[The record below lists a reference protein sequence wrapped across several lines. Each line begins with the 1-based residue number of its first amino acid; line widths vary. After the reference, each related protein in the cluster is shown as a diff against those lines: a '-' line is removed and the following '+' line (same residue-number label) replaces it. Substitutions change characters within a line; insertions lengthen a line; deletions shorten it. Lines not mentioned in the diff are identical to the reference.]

1 MNRIFIATSSFS
13 ENSEKP
19 LRLLKKHNLTIKVNP
34 LNRKLTPEELV
45 YYGGDALGIIAG
57 TESYSK
63 NMIEQLKELKII
75 SRLGKGMDNIDIT
88 SAREKGVKVLQTKT
102 TPAPAVAEL
111 ILGLMLDIKRRI
123 SNQNQNLKEGK
134 WEKKMG
140 SLLQGNTLGI
150 IGLGTVGK
158 ALIKLVQGF
167 DFIVLAYDQVKDEKF
182 QKEYNVQY
190 TELNTLLKESDI
202 VSLNINLTDQ
212 TKYLINK
219 TRLDLMKSDSVL
231 INTSRG
237 EIVDENALYSA
248 LKNGKLAGAGL
259 DVFEQEPY
267 SGPLTELENAIL
279 TPHIGS
285 YAKEIRVEM
294 EIEAAQNLVKGLS
307 LEEK

>member
-1 MNRIFIATSSFS
+1 MSEIFLAPATFGHYSFQAIKLLD
-13 ENSEKP
+13 EYNYKYGTNS
-19 LRLLKKHNLTIKVNP
+19 IG
-34 LNRKLTPEELV
+34 RKLLPREIVELA
-45 YYGGDALGIIAG
+45 YNADGIIAG
-57 TESYSK
+57 TEAYSEDVINK
-63 NMIEQLKELKII
+63 LPNLKVI
-75 SRLGKGMDNIDIT
+75 SRLGVGLDNIDLKI
-88 SAREKGVKVLQTKT
+88 ADEKGIKVFITNS
-102 TPAPAVAEL
+102 PAPAVAEL

-158 ALIKLVQGF
+158 ALIRLVQGF

-182 QKEYNVQY
+182 KKEYNVQY

-219 TRLDLMKSDSVL
+219 TRLKLMKSDSVL

-237 EIVDENALYSA
+237 EIVDELALYTA
-248 LKNGKLAGAGL
+248 LKNGELAGAGL

-267 SGPLTELENAIL
+267 SGLFTELENVVL

-285 YAKEIRVEM
+285 YAKEVRVQM
-294 EIEAAQNLVKGLS
+294 EIEAAQNLIKGL
-307 LEEK
+307 LIEEK

>member
-1 MNRIFIATSSFS
+1 MSEIFLASPSFGQYS
-13 ENSEKP
+13 FRPKNILEEYNFTLRGNSFG
-19 LRLLKKHNLTIKVNP
+19 
-34 LNRKLTPEELV
+34 RKLLPEEIVELA
-45 YYGGDALGIIAG
+45 YNADGIIAG
-57 TESYSK
+57 TESYSEDVINK
-63 NMIEQLKELKII
+63 LPNLKVI
-75 SRLGKGMDNIDIT
+75 SRLGVGLDNIDLKIADKKGIKVFIT
-88 SAREKGVKVLQTKT
+88 NS
-102 TPAPAVAEL
+102 PAPAVAEL

-158 ALIKLVQGF
+158 ALIRLVQGF

-182 QKEYNVQY
+182 QREYNVQY

-219 TRLDLMKSDSVL
+219 TRLKLMKSDSVL

-237 EIVDENALYSA
+237 EIVDELALYTA

-267 SGPLTELENAIL
+267 SGLFTELENVVL

-285 YAKEIRVEM
+285 YAKEVRVQM
-294 EIEAAQNLVKGLS
+294 EIEAAQNLIKGL
-307 LEEK
+307 LIEEK

>member
-1 MNRIFIATSSFS
+1 MSEIFLASPSFGQYS
-13 ENSEKP
+13 FRPKNILEEYNFTLRGNS
-19 LRLLKKHNLTIKVNP
+19 LG
-34 LNRKLTPEELV
+34 RKLLPEEIVDLA
-45 YYGGDALGIIAG
+45 YNADGIIAG
-57 TESYSK
+57 TESYSEDVINK
-63 NMIEQLKELKII
+63 LPNLKVI
-75 SRLGKGMDNIDIT
+75 SRLGVGLDNIDLKI
-88 SAREKGVKVLQTKT
+88 ADEKGIKVFITNS
-102 TPAPAVAEL
+102 PAPAVAEL

-158 ALIKLVQGF
+158 ALIRLVQGF

-182 QKEYNVQY
+182 QREYNVQY

-219 TRLDLMKSDSVL
+219 TRLKLMKSDSVL

-237 EIVDENALYSA
+237 EIVDELALYTA

-267 SGPLTELENAIL
+267 SGLLTELENVVL

-285 YAKEIRVEM
+285 YAKEVRVQM
-294 EIEAAQNLVKGLS
+294 EIEAAQNLIKGL
-307 LEEK
+307 LIEEK

>member
-1 MNRIFIATSSFS
+1 MSEIFLAPATFGHYSFRPKNIL
-13 ENSEKP
+13 EEYNFTLRGNS
-19 LRLLKKHNLTIKVNP
+19 LG
-34 LNRKLTPEELV
+34 RKLLPEEIVDLA
-45 YYGGDALGIIAG
+45 YNADGIIAG
-57 TESYSK
+57 TESYSEDVINK
-63 NMIEQLKELKII
+63 LPNLKVI
-75 SRLGKGMDNIDIT
+75 SRLGVGLDNIDLKI
-88 SAREKGVKVLQTKT
+88 ADEKGIKVFITNS
-102 TPAPAVAEL
+102 PAPAVAEL

-158 ALIKLVQGF
+158 ALIRLVQGF

-182 QKEYNVQY
+182 QREYNVQY

-219 TRLDLMKSDSVL
+219 TRLKLMKSDSVL

-237 EIVDENALYSA
+237 EIVDELALYTA
-248 LKNGKLAGAGL
+248 LKNGELAGAGL

-267 SGPLTELENAIL
+267 SGLFTELENVVL

-285 YAKEIRVEM
+285 YAKEVRVQM
-294 EIEAAQNLVKGLS
+294 EIEAAQNLIKGL
-307 LEEK
+307 LIEEK

>member
-1 MNRIFIATSSFS
+1 MSKIFFASPSFGHYS
-13 ENSEKP
+13 FRPNNILEEYNFTLRGNS
-19 LRLLKKHNLTIKVNP
+19 LG
-34 LNRKLTPEELV
+34 RKLLPEEIVELA
-45 YYGGDALGIIAG
+45 YNADGIIAG
-57 TESYSK
+57 TEAYSEDVINK
-63 NMIEQLKELKII
+63 LPNLKVI
-75 SRLGKGMDNIDIT
+75 SRLGVGLDNIDLKIADKKGIKVFIT
-88 SAREKGVKVLQTKT
+88 NS
-102 TPAPAVAEL
+102 PAPAVAEL

-158 ALIKLVQGF
+158 ALIRLVQGF

-219 TRLDLMKSDSVL
+219 TRLKLMKSDSVL

-237 EIVDENALYSA
+237 EIVDELALYTA

-267 SGPLTELENAIL
+267 SGLLTELENVVL

-285 YAKEIRVEM
+285 YAKEVRVQM
-294 EIEAAQNLVKGLS
+294 EIEAVENLIRGLN
-307 LEEK
+307 EE

>member
-1 MNRIFIATSSFS
+1 MSEIFLASPSFGQYS
-13 ENSEKP
+13 FRPKNILEEYNFTLRGNS
-19 LRLLKKHNLTIKVNP
+19 LG
-34 LNRKLTPEELV
+34 RKLLPEEIVDLA
-45 YYGGDALGIIAG
+45 YNADGIIAG
-57 TESYSK
+57 TESYSEDVINK
-63 NMIEQLKELKII
+63 LPNLKVI
-75 SRLGKGMDNIDIT
+75 SRLGVGLDNIDLKIADKKGIKVFIT
-88 SAREKGVKVLQTKT
+88 NS
-102 TPAPAVAEL
+102 PAPAVAEL

-158 ALIKLVQGF
+158 ALIRLVQGF

-182 QKEYNVQY
+182 QREYNVQY

-219 TRLDLMKSDSVL
+219 TRLKLMKSDSVL

-237 EIVDENALYSA
+237 EIVDELALYTV

-267 SGPLTELENAIL
+267 SGLFTELENVVL

-285 YAKEIRVEM
+285 YAKEVRVQM
-294 EIEAAQNLVKGLS
+294 EIEAAQNLIKGL
-307 LEEK
+307 LIEEK

>member
-1 MNRIFIATSSFS
+1 MPEIFLAPSSFGHYS
-13 ENSEKP
+13 FRPKNILEEYNFTLRGNS
-19 LRLLKKHNLTIKVNP
+19 LG
-34 LNRKLTPEELV
+34 RKLLPEEIVDLA
-45 YYGGDALGIIAG
+45 YNADGIIAG
-57 TESYSK
+57 TESYSEDVINK
-63 NMIEQLKELKII
+63 LPNLKVI
-75 SRLGKGMDNIDIT
+75 SRLGVGLDNIDLKI
-88 SAREKGVKVLQTKT
+88 ADEKGIKVSITNS
-102 TPAPAVAEL
+102 PAPAVAEL

-158 ALIKLVQGF
+158 ALIRLVQGF

-182 QKEYNVQY
+182 QREYNVQY

-219 TRLDLMKSDSVL
+219 TRLKLMKSDSVL

-237 EIVDENALYSA
+237 EIVDELALYTA
-248 LKNGKLAGAGL
+248 LKNGELAGAGL

-267 SGPLTELENAIL
+267 LGPLIELENVVL

-285 YAKEIRVEM
+285 YAKEI
-294 EIEAAQNLVKGLS
+294 S
-307 LEEK
+307 

>member
-1 MNRIFIATSSFS
+1 MSEIFLASSSFGHYS
-13 ENSEKP
+13 FRPKNILEEYNFTLRGNS
-19 LRLLKKHNLTIKVNP
+19 LG
-34 LNRKLTPEELV
+34 RKLLPEEIVELA
-45 YYGGDALGIIAG
+45 YNADGIIAG
-57 TESYSK
+57 TEAYSEDVINK
-63 NMIEQLKELKII
+63 LPNLKVI
-75 SRLGKGMDNIDIT
+75 SRLGVGLDNIDLKI
-88 SAREKGVKVLQTKT
+88 ADEKGIKVFITNS
-102 TPAPAVAEL
+102 PAPAVAEL

-158 ALIKLVQGF
+158 ALIRLVQGF
-167 DFIVLAYDQVKDEKF
+167 DFIVLAFDQVQDKTF

-212 TKYLINK
+212 TKFLINK
-219 TRLDLMKSDSVL
+219 TRLKLMKSDSVL

-237 EIVDENALYSA
+237 EIVDELALYTA
-248 LKNGKLAGAGL
+248 LKNGELAGAGL

-267 SGPLTELENAIL
+267 SGLFTELENVVL

-285 YAKEIRVEM
+285 YAKEVRVQM
-294 EIEAAQNLVKGLS
+294 EIEAAQNLIKGL
-307 LEEK
+307 LIEEK

>member
-1 MNRIFIATSSFS
+1 MSEIFLASPSFGQYS
-13 ENSEKP
+13 FRPKNILEEYNFTLRGNS
-19 LRLLKKHNLTIKVNP
+19 LG
-34 LNRKLTPEELV
+34 RKLLPEEIVDLA
-45 YYGGDALGIIAG
+45 YNADGIIAG
-57 TESYSK
+57 TESYSEDVINK
-63 NMIEQLKELKII
+63 LPNLKVI
-75 SRLGKGMDNIDIT
+75 SRLGVGLDNIDLKI
-88 SAREKGVKVLQTKT
+88 ADEKGIKVFITNS
-102 TPAPAVAEL
+102 PAPAVAEL

-158 ALIKLVQGF
+158 ALIRLVQGF

-219 TRLDLMKSDSVL
+219 TRLKLMKSDSVL

-237 EIVDENALYSA
+237 EIVDELALYTA

-267 SGPLTELENAIL
+267 SGLLTELENVVL

-285 YAKEIRVEM
+285 YAKEVRVQM
-294 EIEAAQNLVKGLS
+294 EIEAVENLIRGLN
-307 LEEK
+307 EE

>member
-1 MNRIFIATSSFS
+1 MSEIFLASPSFGQYS
-13 ENSEKP
+13 FRPKNILEEYNFTLRGNS
-19 LRLLKKHNLTIKVNP
+19 LG
-34 LNRKLTPEELV
+34 RKLLPEEIVDLA
-45 YYGGDALGIIAG
+45 YNADGIIAG
-57 TESYSK
+57 TEAYSEDVINK
-63 NMIEQLKELKII
+63 LPNLKVI
-75 SRLGKGMDNIDIT
+75 SRLGVGLDNIDLKI
-88 SAREKGVKVLQTKT
+88 ADEKGIKVFITNS
-102 TPAPAVAEL
+102 PAPAVAEL

-158 ALIKLVQGF
+158 ALIRLVQGF

-182 QKEYNVQY
+182 QREYNVQY

-212 TKYLINK
+212 TKYLINN
-219 TRLDLMKSDSVL
+219 TRLKLMKSDSVL

-237 EIVDENALYSA
+237 EIVDELALYTA

-267 SGPLTELENAIL
+267 SGLLTELENVVL

-285 YAKEIRVEM
+285 YAKEVRVQM
-294 EIEAAQNLVKGLS
+294 EIEAVGNLIRGLN
-307 LEEK
+307 EE

>member
-1 MNRIFIATSSFS
+1 MPEIFLAPSSFGHYS
-13 ENSEKP
+13 YQPIKLLEEQNFTHKENS
-19 LRLLKKHNLTIKVNP
+19 IG
-34 LNRKLTPEELV
+34 RKLLPEEIV
-45 YYGGDALGIIAG
+45 KFAHKAEGIIAG
-57 TESYSK
+57 TEAYSEDVINK
-63 NMIEQLKELKII
+63 LPNLKVI
-75 SRLGKGMDNIDIT
+75 SRLGVGLDNIDLKI
-88 SAREKGVKVLQTKT
+88 ADEKGIKVFITNS
-102 TPAPAVAEL
+102 PAPAVAEL

-158 ALIKLVQGF
+158 ALIRLVQGF

-219 TRLDLMKSDSVL
+219 TRLKLMKSDSVL

-237 EIVDENALYSA
+237 EIVDELALYTA
-248 LKNGKLAGAGL
+248 LKNGELAGAGL

-267 SGPLTELENAIL
+267 SGLFTELENVVL

-285 YAKEIRVEM
+285 YAKEVRVQM
-294 EIEAAQNLVKGLS
+294 EIEAAQNLVKGL
-307 LEEK
+307 LIEEK

>member
-1 MNRIFIATSSFS
+1 MSEIFLASSSFGQYS
-13 ENSEKP
+13 FRPKNILEEYNFTLRGNSLE
-19 LRLLKKHNLTIKVNP
+19 
-34 LNRKLTPEELV
+34 RKLLPEEIVELA
-45 YYGGDALGIIAG
+45 YNADGIIAG
-57 TESYSK
+57 TESYSEDVINK
-63 NMIEQLKELKII
+63 LPNLKVI
-75 SRLGKGMDNIDIT
+75 SRLGVGLDNIDLKI
-88 SAREKGVKVLQTKT
+88 ADEKGIKVFITNS
-102 TPAPAVAEL
+102 PAPAVAEL

-158 ALIKLVQGF
+158 ALIRLVQGF
-167 DFIVLAYDQVKDEKF
+167 DFIVLAFDQVQDKTF

-219 TRLDLMKSDSVL
+219 TRLKLMKSDSVL

-237 EIVDENALYSA
+237 EIVDELALYTA
-248 LKNGKLAGAGL
+248 LKNGELAGAGL

-267 SGPLTELENAIL
+267 SGLFTELENVVL

-285 YAKEIRVEM
+285 YAKEVRVQM
-294 EIEAAQNLVKGLS
+294 EIEAAQNLIKGL
-307 LEEK
+307 LIEEK

>member
-1 MNRIFIATSSFS
+1 MPEIFLASPSFGHYS
-13 ENSEKP
+13 FHPKNILEEYNFTFRGNSFG
-19 LRLLKKHNLTIKVNP
+19 
-34 LNRKLTPEELV
+34 RKLLPEEIVELA
-45 YYGGDALGIIAG
+45 YNADGIIAS
-57 TESYSK
+57 TETYSEDVINK
-63 NMIEQLKELKII
+63 LPNLKVI
-75 SRLGKGMDNIDIT
+75 SRLGVGLDNIDLKI
-88 SAREKGVKVLQTKT
+88 ADEKGIKVFITNS
-102 TPAPAVAEL
+102 PAPAVAEL

-158 ALIKLVQGF
+158 ALIRLVQGF
-167 DFIVLAYDQVKDEKF
+167 DFKVIAYDQVKDEKF

-219 TRLDLMKSDSVL
+219 TRLKLMKSDSVL

-237 EIVDENALYSA
+237 EIVDELALYTA
-248 LKNGKLAGAGL
+248 LKNGELAGAGL

-267 SGPLTELENAIL
+267 SGLFTELENVVL

-285 YAKEIRVEM
+285 YAKEVRVQM
-294 EIEAAQNLVKGLS
+294 EIEAAQNLIKGL
-307 LEEK
+307 LIEEK

>member
-1 MNRIFIATSSFS
+1 MPEIFLAPSSFGHYS
-13 ENSEKP
+13 YQPIKLLEEQNFTHKENS
-19 LRLLKKHNLTIKVNP
+19 IG
-34 LNRKLTPEELV
+34 RKLLPREIVEL
-45 YYGGDALGIIAG
+45 AHNAEGIIAG
-57 TESYSK
+57 TEAYSEDVINK
-63 NMIEQLKELKII
+63 LPNLKVI
-75 SRLGKGMDNIDIT
+75 SRLGVGLDNIDLKT
-88 SAREKGVKVLQTKT
+88 ADEKGIKVFITNS
-102 TPAPAVAEL
+102 PAPAVAEL

-140 SLLQGNTLGI
+140 SLVQGNTLGI

-158 ALIKLVQGF
+158 ALIRLVQGF

-219 TRLDLMKSDSVL
+219 TRLKLMKSDSVL

-237 EIVDENALYSA
+237 EIVDELALYTA
-248 LKNGKLAGAGL
+248 LKNGELAGAGL

-267 SGPLTELENAIL
+267 SGLFTELENVVL

-285 YAKEIRVEM
+285 YAKEVRVQM
-294 EIEAAQNLVKGLS
+294 EIEAAQNLVKGL
-307 LEEK
+307 LIEEK

>member
-1 MNRIFIATSSFS
+1 MSEIFLASPSFGQYS
-13 ENSEKP
+13 FRPKNILEEYNFT
-19 LRLLKKHNLTIKVNP
+19 LKGNYLG
-34 LNRKLTPEELV
+34 RKLLPEEIVDLA
-45 YYGGDALGIIAG
+45 YNADGIIAG
-57 TESYSK
+57 TESYSEDVINK
-63 NMIEQLKELKII
+63 LPNLKVI
-75 SRLGKGMDNIDIT
+75 SRLGVGLDNIDLKI
-88 SAREKGVKVLQTKT
+88 ADEKGIKVFITNS
-102 TPAPAVAEL
+102 PAPAVAEL

-158 ALIKLVQGF
+158 ALIRLVQGF

-182 QKEYNVQY
+182 QREYNVQY

-219 TRLDLMKSDSVL
+219 TRLKLMKSDSVL

-237 EIVDENALYSA
+237 KIVDELALYTA

-267 SGPLTELENAIL
+267 SGLFTELENVVL

-285 YAKEIRVEM
+285 YAKEVRVQM
-294 EIEAAQNLVKGLS
+294 EIEAAQNLIKGL
-307 LEEK
+307 LIEEK

>member
-13 ENSEKP
+13 ENSGKP
-19 LRLLKKHNLTIKVNP
+19 LGLLKKHNLTIKVNP

-63 NMIEQLKELKII
+63 SMIEQLKELKII

-158 ALIKLVQGF
+158 ALIRLVQGF

-182 QKEYNVQY
+182 QREYNVQY

-219 TRLDLMKSDSVL
+219 TRLKLMKSDSVL

-237 EIVDENALYSA
+237 EIVDELALYTA
-248 LKNGKLAGAGL
+248 LKNGELAGAGL

-267 SGPLTELENAIL
+267 SGLFTELENVVL

-285 YAKEIRVEM
+285 YAKEVRVQM
-294 EIEAAQNLVKGLS
+294 EIEAVENLIRGLN
-307 LEEK
+307 EE

>member
-1 MNRIFIATSSFS
+1 MSEIFLAPTTFGHYSYQPI
-13 ENSEKP
+13 K
-19 LRLLKKHNLTIKVNP
+19 LLEEYNFKYKANLSG
-34 LNRKLTPEELV
+34 RKLAPEEIVELA
-45 YYGGDALGIIAG
+45 YNAEGIIAG
-57 TESYSK
+57 TESYSEDVINK
-63 NMIEQLKELKII
+63 LPNLKVI
-75 SRLGKGMDNIDIT
+75 SRLGVGLDNIDLKI
-88 SAREKGVKVLQTKT
+88 ADEKGIKVFITNS
-102 TPAPAVAEL
+102 PAPAVAEL

-158 ALIKLVQGF
+158 ALIRLVQGF
-167 DFIVLAYDQVKDEKF
+167 DFIVLAYDQVKDDKF
-182 QKEYNVQY
+182 QREYNVQY

-219 TRLDLMKSDSVL
+219 TRLKLMKSDSVL

-237 EIVDENALYSA
+237 EIVDELALYTA
-248 LKNGKLAGAGL
+248 LKNGELAGAGL

-267 SGPLTELENAIL
+267 SGLFTELENVVL

-285 YAKEIRVEM
+285 YAKEVRVQM
-294 EIEAAQNLVKGLS
+294 EIEAAQNLIKGL
-307 LEEK
+307 LIEEK

>member
-1 MNRIFIATSSFS
+1 MSEIFLAPATFGHYSFRPKNIL
-13 ENSEKP
+13 EEYNFTFRKNS
-19 LRLLKKHNLTIKVNP
+19 LG
-34 LNRKLTPEELV
+34 RKLLPEEIVELA
-45 YYGGDALGIIAG
+45 YNADGIIAG
-57 TESYSK
+57 TESYSEDVINK
-63 NMIEQLKELKII
+63 LPNLKVI
-75 SRLGKGMDNIDIT
+75 SRLGVGLDNIDLKI
-88 SAREKGVKVLQTKT
+88 ADEKGIKVFITNS
-102 TPAPAVAEL
+102 PAPAVAEL

-158 ALIKLVQGF
+158 ALIRLVQGF

-182 QKEYNVQY
+182 QREYNVQY

-219 TRLDLMKSDSVL
+219 TRLKLMKSDSVL

-237 EIVDENALYSA
+237 EIVDELALYTA
-248 LKNGKLAGAGL
+248 LKNGELAGAGL

-267 SGPLTELENAIL
+267 SGLFTELENVVL

-285 YAKEIRVEM
+285 YAKEVRVQM
-294 EIEAAQNLVKGLS
+294 EIEAAQNLIKGL
-307 LEEK
+307 LIEEK

>member
-34 LNRKLTPEELV
+34 LNRKLTPEELI

-63 NMIEQLKELKII
+63 SMIEQLKELIII

-102 TPAPAVAEL
+102 TPAPAVSELVLGL
-111 ILGLMLDIKRRI
+111 ILNIARKICQSDKA
-123 SNQNQNLKEGK
+123 LKKGK
-134 WEKKMG
+134 WKKQMG
-140 SLLQGNTLGI
+140 SLVQGKTLGI
-150 IGLGTVGK
+150 IGLGSIGK
-158 ALIKLVQGF
+158 SLVKLVKGF
-167 DFIVLAYDQVKDEKF
+167 NFHILAYDICQDETFAAENGVVYCDLDKLF
-182 QKEYNVQY
+182 
-190 TELNTLLKESDI
+190 LESDI
-202 VSLNINLTDQ
+202 VSIHMNLTNES
-212 TKYLINK
+212 KGLISRK
-219 TRLDLMKSDSVL
+219 LLKKMKADSII

-267 SGPLTELENAIL
+267 SGPLTELENVVL

-285 YAKEIRVEM
+285 YAKEIRVQM
-294 EIEAAQNLVKGLS
+294 EIEAANNIIKGLS